1 MEKLS
6 FTIRFIILL
15 VAFPVIM
22 YTELTRPETKVT
34 EQKQSTAAKSSA
46 QNDAAMLNHFPLTQ
60 AVFN

>member
-6 FTIRFIILL
+6 FTIRFIVLL

-34 EQKQSTAAKSSA
+34 EQRQNIAVKSSA
-46 QNDAAMLNHFPLTQ
+46 KNDAAMLDHFPLTQ